1 MKKKILIAL
10 LLVASGYD
18 TIFAQQP
25 AIITSDKKGW
35 HKISETT
42 VDFTRDRDE
51 LIVMGADRFASIR
64 FEVTGAAI
72 DLQDLEIYYESGP
85 KQDIAVRTLISM
97 GSESRVIDL
106 NGGERALKKIVFV
119 YKTQQNKQ
127 GEKAHVTV
135 WGLKTNADKAEADR
149 VKSSNEM
156 QANRIDSRNSEKK
169 SDGEMPKPAV
179 VLSDKPGWHRIGEL
193 NVDLKKDRDEVK
205 VMGKDQFRQIKLK
218 AEDAAIEFN
227 DIEVYFE
234 NDNTPQKIHVGMI
247 LKEDEETK
255 PMDLEGRNKP
265 INKIVFMYKTAPNQQ
280 KEKAEIEIYGL
291 K

>member
-227 DIEVYFE
+227 DI
-234 NDNTPQKIHVGMI
+234 
-247 LKEDEETK
+247 
-255 PMDLEGRNKP
+255 
-265 INKIVFMYKTAPNQQ
+265 
-280 KEKAEIEIYGL
+280 
-291 K
+291 